1 MNGLDAPRGIPN
13 LEAKNRHEMT
23 ANQNFSWNPH
33 SASAAAPAAAR
44 IPTTDERLSAAIS
57 RGVDWLLKRQAP
69 EGYWLGELEA
79 DTTLESDYILYLHV
93 IGKFDPV
100 RVEKLARYIRQHQ
113 LPDGGWNI
121 YANGPSELNATVKAY
136 LGLKLAGDSPELPHM
151 LLARKRVHELGGL
164 ESINSFERFYL
175 ALVGAADW
183 GMVPAMPPE
192 LVVLPEWFYV
202 NLYEISSWSR
212 GILVPMAILYALRP
226 SWHIPEK
233 VNLDELFYKPEHRY
247 LAFAWDTRVVT
258 WRNFFL
264 MMDRVLKFVEKLPWK
279 PFRKYA
285 LRAAE
290 KWMMEHLERSE
301 GLAAIYPAMMN
312 SIYALM
318 ALGYGP
324 DDPMTKREI
333 AELAKFEI
341 EERGTI
347 RLQPCVSPV
356 WDTAIAMVA
365 LEEAGLPPDHPSLVQ
380 AASWMLD
387 NQILGSG
394 DWQVK
399 NPGVE
404 AGGWAFEFRNDH
416 YPDVDD
422 TAFIL
427 MALQRVD
434 YPDRARMEAALRRG
448 LNWVVCM
455 QNKDGGWGAF
465 DKDNDCRLLTHVP
478 FADHNAMID
487 PATADVTARVAE
499 CLARMGWSPSH
510 PVLKRAL
517 HFLQQDQSEDGS
529 WFGRWGVNYVYGT
542 GGVLRALEPMGLA
555 RQPYAL
561 RGVQWLKSVQQP
573 NGGFGESIAS
583 YDDPSLKGKGKV
595 TASQTSWGLI
605 GLLASSGPQ
614 DRAAERALEFLLST
628 QTPEG
633 SWEETE
639 FTGTGFPKVF
649 YLKYHLYRHNFP
661 LYAVARYRN
670 MTAGKGE
677 YRSML
682 ISPESLEAW
691 RVERRKAGR
700 KRAKTLN
707 GARAAANVKTNGQA
721 RVSGNGNGNGAAGT
735 AFGTQMLKHRN
746 GNGVRGTNGI
756 EHTGHKDDRG
766 GA

>member
-1 MNGLDAPRGIPN
+1 
-13 LEAKNRHEMT
+13 MT

-33 SASAAAPAAAR
+33 PAGGAAAAPAL
-44 IPTTDERLSAAIS
+44 IHSLEQRLDQAIA
-57 RGVDWLLKRQAP
+57 RGVDWLLSCQAP

-93 IGKFDPV
+93 IGRFSPV
-100 RVEKLARYIRQHQ
+100 RVEKLARCIRKHQ
-113 LPDGGWNI
+113 LADGGWNI

-136 LGLKLAGDSPELPHM
+136 LGLKLAGDSPDAPHM
-151 LLARKRVHELGGL
+151 ARARKRVHELGGL
-164 ESINSFERFYL
+164 ECINSFERFYL

-192 LVVLPEWFYV
+192 LLILPHWFYV

-212 GILVPMAILYALRP
+212 GILVPMAILFALRP
-226 SWHIPEK
+226 AWKLPK
-233 VNLDELFYKPEHRY
+233 GMNLDELFLKPEHRY
-247 LAFAWDTRVVT
+247 RAFAWDPKILT

-264 MMDRVLKFVEKLPWK
+264 LVDRAMKFAERLPWK
-279 PFRKYA
+279 PLRQRA
-285 LRAAE
+285 LREAE
-290 KWMMEHLERSE
+290 KWLMDHMERSE

-318 ALGYGP
+318 ALGYAP
-324 DDPMTKREI
+324 DDPITSREI
-333 AELAKFEI
+333 AELEKFEI
-341 EERGTI
+341 EENGTI
-347 RLQPCVSPV
+347 RLQPCMSPV

-365 LEEAGLPPDHPSLVQ
+365 LEEAGLPPNHPALVR

-387 NQILGSG
+387 NQILGPG
-394 DWQVK
+394 DWSVK
-399 NPGVE
+399 DPGVE
-404 AGGWAFEFRNDH
+404 PGGWAFEFRNDF

-448 LNWVVCM
+448 LNWVVSM

-465 DKDNDCRLLTHVP
+465 DKDNDCQLLTHVP

-487 PATADVTARVAE
+487 PATADVTARVVE
-499 CLARMGWSPSH
+499 CLARLGWPASH

-517 HFLQQDQSEDGS
+517 HFLQQDQCADGS

-542 GGVLRALEPMGLA
+542 SGVLRALEPMGLS

-561 RGVQWLKSVQQP
+561 RGVQWLKSVQNP
-573 NGGFGESIAS
+573 DGGFGESIAS
-583 YDDPSLKGKGKV
+583 YAYAERKGRGAV
-595 TASQTSWGLI
+595 TASQTAWGLI
-605 GLLASSGPQ
+605 GLLASGGPE
-614 DRAAERALEFLLST
+614 DHSAERARDYLLST
-628 QTPEG
+628 QTREG
-633 SWEETE
+633 SWEEAE
-639 FTGTGFPKVF
+639 FTGTGFPEVF

-661 LYAVARYRN
+661 LYALARCRN
-670 MTAGKGE
+670 VGTGAGE
-677 YRSML
+677 FRSML

-691 RVERRKAGR
+691 RAERRRSRRQGR
-700 KRAKTLN
+700 SRNGTVGPVNGNGHANGNGRSAAAAAFGAVVSKYRDRN
-707 GARAAANVKTNGQA
+707 GARKTIGIKKSGENG
-721 RVSGNGNGNGAAGT
+721 
-735 AFGTQMLKHRN
+735 H
-746 GNGVRGTNGI
+746 
-756 EHTGHKDDRG
+756 RG

>member
-1 MNGLDAPRGIPN
+1 
-13 LEAKNRHEMT
+13 MT

-33 SASAAAPAAAR
+33 PTGSAAAAPAR
-44 IPTTDERLSAAIS
+44 IPSLEERLDQAIS
-57 RGVDWLLKRQAP
+57 RGVDWLLSCQAP

-79 DTTLESDYILYLHV
+79 DTTLESDYILYLYV
-93 IGKFDPV
+93 IGRFDRG
-100 RVEKLARYIRQHQ
+100 RVEKLARCIRRHQ
-113 LPDGGWNI
+113 LADGGWNI

-136 LGLKLAGDSPELPHM
+136 LGLKLAGDPPEAPHM
-151 LLARKRVHELGGL
+151 ARARKRVHELGGL

-175 ALVGAADW
+175 AMVGAADW

-192 LVVLPEWFYV
+192 LLILPHWFYV

-226 SWHIPEK
+226 SWKIPEGAR
-233 VNLDELFYKPEHRY
+233 LDELFREPEHRY
-247 LAFAWDTRVVT
+247 RAFAWDSKILT

-264 MMDRVLKFVEKLPWK
+264 LVDRGMKFAERLPWK
-279 PFRKYA
+279 PLRQRA

-290 KWMMEHLERSE
+290 KWLLEHLERSE

-318 ALGYGP
+318 ALGYAP
-324 DDPMTKREI
+324 DDPITSREI
-333 AELAKFEI
+333 AELERFEI
-341 EERGTI
+341 EENGTI
-347 RLQPCVSPV
+347 RLQPCMSPV

-365 LEEAGLPPDHPSLVQ
+365 LEESGLPPNHPALVR

-387 NQILGSG
+387 NQILGPG
-394 DWQVK
+394 DWAVK

-404 AGGWAFEFRNDH
+404 PGGWAFEFRNDF

-434 YPDRARMEAALRRG
+434 YPDRPRMEAALRRG
-448 LNWVVCM
+448 LNWVVSM

-465 DKDNDCRLLTHVP
+465 DKDNDCRLLTYVP

-499 CLARMGWSPSH
+499 CLARLGWAPSH

-517 HFLQQDQSEDGS
+517 HFLQQDQCEDGS

-542 GGVLRALEPMGLA
+542 SGVLRALEPMGLA

-561 RGVQWLKSVQQP
+561 RGVQWLKSVQ
-573 NGGFGESIAS
+573 NADGGFGESIAS
-583 YDDPSLKGKGKV
+583 YAHPERKGRGAV
-595 TASQTSWGLI
+595 TASQTAWGLI
-605 GLLASSGPQ
+605 GLLASGGPE
-614 DRAAERALEFLLST
+614 DRAAERARDYLLDT
-628 QTPEG
+628 QTREG
-633 SWEETE
+633 SWEEAE
-639 FTGTGFPKVF
+639 FTGTGFPEVF
-649 YLKYHLYRHNFP
+649 YLKYHLYRHYFP
-661 LYAVARYRN
+661 LYALARYRN
-670 MTAGKGE
+670 LRTGAGE
-677 YRSML
+677 FRSML

-691 RVERRKAGR
+691 RAERRRSRRRGRARLGAAGR
-700 KRAKTLN
+700 MN
-707 GARAAANVKTNGQA
+707 GNSN
-721 RVSGNGNGNGAAGT
+721 GNGNGNGNGRGAVAAS
-735 AFGTQMLKHRN
+735 FGAVVSKFRDRN
-746 GNGVRGTNGI
+746 GARNTIGI
-756 EHTGHKDDRG
+756 EKKGQNGHRG

>member
-1 MNGLDAPRGIPN
+1 
-13 LEAKNRHEMT
+13 MT
-23 ANQNFSWNPH
+23 ANQSFSWNPH
-33 SASAAAPAAAR
+33 SAGAAAPAPAR
-44 IPTTDERLSAAIS
+44 IPSLDERLEQAIS
-57 RGVDWLLKRQAP
+57 RGVDWLLAGQAP
-69 EGYWLGELEA
+69 EGYWHGELEA

-100 RVEKLARYIRQHQ
+100 RVEKLARYIRRHQ
-113 LPDGGWNI
+113 LADGGWNI

-136 LGLKLAGDSPELPHM
+136 LGLKLAGDSPSLPHM
-151 LLARKRVHELGGL
+151 VLARRRVHELGGL

-192 LVVLPEWFYV
+192 LVILPEWFYV

-212 GILVPMAILYALRP
+212 GILVPMAILFALRP
-226 SWHIPEK
+226 AWHIPESAK
-233 VNLDELFYKPEHRY
+233 LDELFRKPEHRY
-247 LAFAWDTRVVT
+247 LAFALDSRVIT

-264 MMDRVLKFVEKLPWK
+264 LADRIMKFVERLPWK
-279 PFRKYA
+279 PFRKHA
-285 LRAAE
+285 LRKAE
-290 KWMMEHLERSE
+290 QWLMAHLDRSE

-341 EERGTI
+341 EENGMI
-347 RLQPCVSPV
+347 RLQPCMSPV

-365 LEEAGLPPDHPSLVQ
+365 LEEAGLPPNHPALVQ

-387 NQILGSG
+387 RQILGTG

-465 DKDNDCRLLTHVP
+465 DKDNDCQLLTHVP

-487 PATADVTARVAE
+487 PATADVTARVCE
-499 CLARMGWSPSH
+499 CLARMGWPASH
-510 PVLKRAL
+510 PVMKRAL
-517 HFLQQDQSEDGS
+517 HFLQQDQCEDGS

-542 GGVLRALEPMGLA
+542 GGVLRALEPLGLS
-555 RQPYAL
+555 RQPCAL
-561 RGVQWLKSVQQP
+561 RGVQWLKSVQQAD
-573 NGGFGESIAS
+573 GGFGESIAS
-583 YDDPSLKGKGKV
+583 YDAPELKGQGTV

-605 GLLASSGPQ
+605 GLLASAGPE
-614 DRAAERALEFLLST
+614 DRSAERALEYLLTT
-628 QTPEG
+628 QTREG
-633 SWEETE
+633 TWEESE

-661 LYAVARYRN
+661 LYAVARFRN
-670 MTAGKGE
+670 MMSGAGE

-682 ISPESLEAW
+682 ISPESLETW

-700 KRAKTLN
+700 KRARTLN
-707 GARAAANVKTNGQA
+707 RTGRAAGGHPEGRATGHGRNDGRGHAN
-721 RVSGNGNGNGAAGT
+721 GNGNGNGWAGVAA
-735 AFGTQMLKHRN
+735 AFGARSPKHRN
-746 GNGVRGTNGI
+746 GNGARGTDGI
-756 EHTGHKDDRG
+756 EHNGPRDIRG
-766 GA
+766 GS

>member
-1 MNGLDAPRGIPN
+1 
-13 LEAKNRHEMT
+13 MT
-23 ANQNFSWNPH
+23 ANPSHSWNPY
-33 SASAAAPAAAR
+33 SAGAAAPAPAR
-44 IPTTDERLSAAIS
+44 IPSIEERLNQGIS
-57 RGVDWLLKRQAP
+57 RGVDWLLNRQAP
-69 EGYWLGELEA
+69 QGYWLGELEA

-93 IGKFDPV
+93 IGRPDAD
-100 RVEKLARYIRQHQ
+100 RIEKLARYIRKHQ
-113 LPDGGWNI
+113 LEDGGWNI

-136 LGLKLAGDSPELPHM
+136 LGLKLAGDDADAPHM
-151 LLARKRVHELGGL
+151 VRARRRVHELGGL
-164 ESINSFERFYL
+164 ESVNSFERFYL
-175 ALVGAADW
+175 ALVGVADW

-192 LVVLPEWFYV
+192 LLILPYWFYV

-226 SWHIPEK
+226 SWTIPETGR
-233 VNLDELFYKPEHRY
+233 LDELFCKPEHRY
-247 LAFAWDTRVVT
+247 LAFAWDKRLFT

-264 MMDRVLKFVEKLPWK
+264 FADRVMKFVERMPWK
-279 PFRKYA
+279 PLRKYA
-285 LRAAE
+285 LKAAE
-290 KWMMEHLERSE
+290 QWLMEHLERSE
-301 GLAAIYPAMMN
+301 GLGAIYPAMMN

-318 ALGYGP
+318 ALGYRP
-324 DDPMTKREI
+324 DDPITAREI
-333 AELAKFEI
+333 HELAKFEI
-341 EERGTI
+341 EENGTI

-365 LEEAGLPPDHPSLVQ
+365 LEEAGLPPNHPALVR

-404 AGGWAFEFRNDH
+404 PGGWAFEFRNDH

-434 YPDRARMEAALRRG
+434 FPDRARMEAALRRG
-448 LNWVVCM
+448 LNWVVSM

-499 CLARMGWSPSH
+499 CLARMGWSATH
-510 PVLKRAL
+510 PVMKRAL
-517 HFLQQDQSEDGS
+517 HFLQQDQGEDGS

-542 GGVLRALEPMGLA
+542 GGVLRALEAMGLA

-561 RGVQWLKSVQQP
+561 RGVQWLKSVQQAD
-573 NGGFGESIAS
+573 GGFGESIAS
-583 YDDPSLKGKGKV
+583 YDDPAQKGCGAT

-605 GLLASSGPQ
+605 GILASTGPE
-614 DRAAERALEFLLST
+614 DRAAERALEFLLSS
-628 QTPEG
+628 QTREG
-633 SWEETE
+633 SWEEAE

-649 YLKYHLYRHNFP
+649 YLKYHLYRHYFP
-661 LYAVARYRN
+661 LYALARYRN
-670 MTAGKGE
+670 MVSGAGE

-691 RVERRKAGR
+691 RAERRKGR
-700 KRAKTLN
+700 PRARALNGSRRRHGGQETANSNGNGHGRGIVGAAIGAAMSRHRNGN
-707 GARAAANVKTNGQA
+707 GARAAG
-721 RVSGNGNGNGAAGT
+721 R
-735 AFGTQMLKHRN
+735 
-746 GNGVRGTNGI
+746 I
-756 EHTGHKDDRG
+756 EQTVEKDRQG
-766 GA
+766 ES